1 MIYEPAWKSFIA
13 TTINPIFTAQECEN
27 IIKIG
32 HQQPPRSGKV
42 GGQKD
47 ASKYRASVI
56 SWIPFSAMTNMYKM
70 IETSMLETNRN
81 HFGFEGMQLGEIGQ
95 FTEYKKGGFY
105 NLGNNGEKQPVNAYL
120 LTNLI
125 LSPNNWFWESDRF
138 QPFLGIESI
147 FIKYTSNNIIDPI
160 NSNVL
165 SKLESYPFSSHLLNM
180 EYGFLVKGFK
190 VSYRWINFNLSGDKV
205 NNTKNAYP
213 IPPIRHMEV
222 IWQFLN

>member
-81 HFGFEGMQLGEIGQ
+81 HFGFEGMQLGEVAQ
-95 FTEYKKGGFY
+95 FTEYQKGGFY
-105 NLGNNGEKQPVNAYL
+105 NWHMDNEISGATQPPVRKISMTL
-120 LTNLI
+120 L
-125 LSPNNWFWESDRF
+125 LSNRSDF
-138 QPFLGIESI
+138 EGG
-147 FIKYTSNNIIDPI
+147 D
-160 NSNVL
+160 
-165 SKLESYPFSSHLLNM
+165 LE
-180 EYGFLVKGFK
+180 FLVQGNK
-190 VSYRWINFNLSGDKV
+190 
-205 NNTKNAYP
+205 
-213 IPPIRHMEV
+213 PPSLQQGQAIFFASFIRHRVAKVTRGVRRSLVM
-222 IWQFLN
+222 WFGGPPFK